1 MSGSPVEA
9 EYAHDASSE
18 VTTADRD
25 DLSNRL
31 NDAFAGGA
39 LTMEDYQARLN
50 ALFQAS
56 KRGELVPV
64 VQGLPAQYRSKEPAV
79 GGDQAGK
86 PGELAPLGPAP
97 RTLVLAGVGGAVALV
112 VLVLIAVLL
121 I

>member
-39 LTMEDYQARLN
+39 LTMEDYQTRLN
-50 ALFQAS
+50 ALFQAT

-64 VQGLPAQYRSKEPAV
+64 IQGLPAQYRSNEPAV

-86 PGELAPLGPAP
+86 PGELAPIGPAP
-97 RTLVLAGVGGAVALV
+97 RTLVRAILAAVLV
-112 VLVLIAVLL
+112 VAILVLVAALL

>member
-25 DLSNRL
+25 NLSNRL

-39 LTMEDYQARLN
+39 LTMEDYQTRLN
-50 ALFQAS
+50 ALFQAT

-64 VQGLPAQYRSKEPAV
+64 VQGLPAQYRSNEPAV
-79 GGDQAGK
+79 GGDQPGK
-86 PGELAPLGPAP
+86 PGELAPIGPAP
-97 RTLVLAGVGGAVALV
+97 RNLVLVGLGGAAILV
-112 VLVLIAVLL
+112 VLILVAVLL

>member
-9 EYAHDASSE
+9 EYSHDASSE
-18 VTTADRD
+18 VTSADRD

-39 LTMEDYQARLN
+39 LSMEDYQTRLN
-50 ALFQAS
+50 ALFGAT

-64 VQGLPAQYRSKEPAV
+64 IQGLPAQYRSNDPAV
-79 GGDQAGK
+79 GGDQPGK
-86 PGELAPLGPAP
+86 PGELAPIGRAP
-97 RTLVLAGVGGAVALV
+97 RNLVIAGVGGAVVLV
-112 VLVLIAVLL
+112 VLILLAVLL